1 MEFQYMEFKDKPMEA
16 FLYQGIIKVN
26 ELNLT
31 QMLGSTDEKE
41 VTNTLLALVLYGEN
55 DWQYDLYEF
64 S

>member
-1 MEFQYMEFKDKPMEA
+1 MEA

>member
-1 MEFQYMEFKDKPMEA
+1 MEFKDKPMEA